1 MTFSFVTQVFY
12 SECSLESQEASLESP
27 GSPPIHINNSNH
39 QNHQI
44 PSKKSVKQP
53 KGKKM
58 AITHE
63 EFKGTS
69 HKLWFIISESVLYW

>member
-69 HKLWFIISESVLYW
+69 HNL